1 MSFRQ
6 AFSLKDKDGMPI
18 LAHLQMNR
26 DTFLEVG
33 PASADHPVG
42 FSHGGISVD
51 DINKTV
57 AILRE
62 LGVKME
68 DPRAGGTKAVIT
80 NMFDPDGI
88 RRELL
93 EYPPESVQRKAIDG
107 WK

>member
-33 PASADHPVG
+33 PASAEHPVG
-42 FSHGGISVD
+42 FSHGGILVD
-51 DINKTV
+51 DISQTV

-62 LGVKME
+62 RGVKTE
-68 DPRAGGTKAVIT
+68 DPRAGATKGALT
-80 NMFDPDGI
+80 NMFRPDGI